1 MEAIQ
6 RNFGGYFGD
15 LQPAREVLS
24 KLQDAEMIQLDMISS
39 KDLILKALEVPE
51 NPTETRYLLLLT
63 KNNAALRIIEEHDLI
78 EAHHSVI
85 YGSSFPH
92 DQEYTQ
98 ICSNINRIKIAMEMG
113 QTVILSNLD
122 NLYEAFMML

>member
-24 KLQDAEMIQLDMISS
+24 KLQDAEMIQIDMIAS
-39 KDLILKALEVPE
+39 KELILRALEEPD

-78 EAHHSVI
+78 EADHSVI

-92 DQEYTQ
+92 DQ
-98 ICSNINRIKIAMEMG
+98 G
-113 QTVILSNLD
+113 
-122 NLYEAFMML
+122 LYGKFAFSDRHWLFSLLLISQLVSLKKGCLFKN